1 MLNQTTQTNPKTNV
15 QPVAMD
21 LKGDAG
27 KRVILNT
34 AKRIMKTHAKEI
46 KALADNNL
54 IMPPKSTYIEPKFR
68 SGLVVYEL

>member
-1 MLNQTTQTNPKTNV
+1 MGIIVLNIKNLTIKSANQIEKDKTMSNQTMQLNSKLNV
-15 QPVAMD
+15 QPVPMD

-46 KALADNNL
+46 KALAD
-54 IMPPKSTYIEPKFR
+54 K
-68 SGLVVYEL
+68 

>member
-1 MLNQTTQTNPKTNV
+1 MLNQTTQLNQKPNV
-15 QPVAMD
+15 QPVPMD

-46 KALADNNL
+46 KALAD
-54 IMPPKSTYIEPKFR
+54 K
-68 SGLVVYEL
+68 

>member
-1 MLNQTTQTNPKTNV
+1 MSNQTTQTNPKTNV

-46 KALADNNL
+46 KALAD
-54 IMPPKSTYIEPKFR
+54 K
-68 SGLVVYEL
+68 